1 MGREIGSDAVTPPAI
16 CRNNRVGAIWFRRRA
31 LERPKVPYFRVAG
44 WRVSFAAKIAVSS
57 TRFIVTRI
65 MTSSLTC
72 RSILY
77 QDGAGLVLFVI
88 FRYKV
93 AEIVTSWARSKI
105 I

>member
-1 MGREIGSDAVTPPAI
+1 DWQRCCHAPRDLPQQSRGCHLVPTP
-16 CRNNRVGAIWFRRRA
+16 CSGATESSLF
-31 LERPKVPYFRVAG
+31 PVAG

-88 FRYKV
+88 CRYKV
-93 AEIVTSWARSKI
+93 AEIVTSWARPKI